1 MGSEVAKSYTAAP
14 SINPFDYTSKTY
26 DGQAKRFFDS
36 YQTLQIYEPYGFVNR
51 TSIDLGSYKLPGSGT
66 ESNTFIGEVS
76 ATGRTSGYRYAN
88 SKVADIKPAYVEMSL
103 IGKFLQD
110 YYVEADPDAPT
121 GPTHDWW
128 KLSSSPTDSLN
139 WRRTLQRLIFDCF
152 DAGSQARAFEF
163 GKTPKGTYKAL
174 CSGLINKTHDMGS
187 AAPHHFD
194 VLLTIIN
201 AACVANAFSDSELE
215 TLFGKSDVILQR
227 LPRLASYTRRIGV
240 MCSGFAGNF
249 ARYATTSSRPGA
261 DVDPIGVIATTNAE
275 RTGKKAIPKR
285 WNLAGMEGAQYFG
298 GSADRA
304 SVADVKP
311 GDCIV
316 HVDAAINHV
325 LIIDSVTLSGAA
337 ATIATAESCGDG
349 TKKSGMAY
357 STGRVLEK
365 IGSDFFYTRFGS
377 KVKCT
382 VRRISHWPTEE
393 RHDLSDIYL

>member
-1 MGSEVAKSYTAAP
+1 MGEVAKSYTAAP
-14 SINPFDYTSKTY
+14 SINPFDYTSTTY
-26 DGQAKRFFDS
+26 SGQAKRFFDA
-36 YQTLQIYEPYGFVNR
+36 YQTLQIYEPYEFTTR
-51 TSIDLGSYKLPGSGT
+51 TSLDLGSYSVPSSGK
-66 ESNTFIGEVS
+66 ESAVFIGETTS
-76 ATGRTSGYRYAN
+76 TERASGYRYAN
-88 SKVADIKPAYVEMSL
+88 SKVADIKPAYAEMGL
-103 IGKFLQD
+103 IKKFLLD
-110 YYVEADPDAPT
+110 HYVEADVEAP

-128 KLSSSPTDSLN
+128 TISNSPTDSLN
-139 WRRTLQRLIFDCF
+139 WRRRLQRLIFDCF
-152 DAGSQARAFEF
+152 DAGSLKRAFDF
-163 GKTPKGTYKAL
+163 GKTPKGTYMAL
-174 CSGLINKTHDMGS
+174 CSGLVNKTHDMGS

-201 AACVANAFSDSELE
+201 AACTANAFTNSELE
-215 TLFGKSDVILQR
+215 TLFGKTDVVLAR
-227 LPRLASYTRRIGV
+227 LPRLASYTRRMGV
-240 MCSGFAGNF
+240 MCSGFSGNF
-249 ARYATTSSRPGA
+249 ARYATASARPGA
-261 DVDPIGVIATTNAE
+261 NVDPIAVIATSSDE
-275 RTGKKAIPKR
+275 RSGKKAIPKR

-298 GSADRA
+298 GSADRP

-325 LIIDSVTLSGAA
+325 LIVDSVTLSGAT

-349 TKKSGMAY
+349 GKKSGMAY

-365 IGSDFFYTRFGS
+365 IGADFFYTRFGS